1 MEGKYKRLIR
11 DMCIF
16 ALGMLGSKL
25 ITFLLLPLYTH
36 ILTTDEYGVA
46 DLIFT
51 LGQLVLPFI
60 SLTIFNGLLR
70 YGLMKDV
77 KPEDALR
84 CATRVF
90 LLGSIA
96 MVLVTPLL
104 GFVPSIGEWRWF
116 LCAYVISTFS
126 VSNTLVYLKIKDKNT
141 LYSVLSILQTLVLVI
156 CNLLLLVEVNLGI
169 RGYLWSYIISN
180 CITALCAV
188 ILGGMLKDFK
198 TAKYR
203 SDLMKAMILFSLPY
217 IINDISWWAI
227 NSVNKLIIEF
237 MMSSA
242 ILGVFTAASKIP
254 SLINALS
261 SIFTQAWG
269 LSSIKEYDSSND
281 TTFYE
286 KVYNYYIIFIFG
298 VCIAANTIM
307 KPFMSIYVSDDFFVA
322 WHYVPLLLLGAAF
335 SGLASFM
342 GALLGAVKKSKT
354 LMTSAMLASV
364 VNVVMGIVLIKWVGL
379 WGAAIA
385 TLVSYVVV
393 AVYRMV
399 AVRRYIVFDYHIKK
413 FVALFV
419 ITLTHAVL
427 VGLDFYIVL
436 VSIVSVFAY
445 IICIN
450 KDIRKLFKLIRKPK
464 NINK

>member
-11 DMCIF
+11 DMGIF

-96 MVLVTPLL
+96 MILLTPLL

-141 LYSVLSILQTLVLVI
+141 LYSLLSILQTLVLVI
-156 CNLLLLVEVNLGI
+156 CNLLLLVGVNLGI

-198 TAKYR
+198 TAKYH

-237 MMSSA
+237 MLSSA
-242 ILGVFTAASKIP
+242 ILGIFTAASKIP

-281 TTFYE
+281 TMFYE

-307 KPFMSIYVSDDFFVA
+307 KSFMRIYVSEDFFVA
-322 WHYVPLLLLGAAF
+322 WHYVPLLLLGAGF

-342 GALLGAVKKSKT
+342 GSLLGAVKKSKT
-354 LMTSAMLASV
+354 LMTSALLASV
-364 VNVVMGIVLIKWVGL
+364 VNVVLSIVLIKWVGL

-399 AVRRYIVFDYHIKK
+399 ELRKYIVFDYHVKK

-419 ITLTHAVL
+419 IALTHAVL

-436 VSIVSVFAY
+436 VSIVSIFVY

-450 KDIRKLFKLIRKPK
+450 KDIRNLFKLIRKPK